1 MAKISVKKPFTVLV
15 AVIMVLVLGFVSLT
29 RMPTDLLPNMT
40 LPYIMVI
47 TTYPGASPEKVEND
61 VSKPLESAL
70 GTVNGVK
77 NVYSTSAENYSMVQL
92 EFEDDTDMDSA
103 MVKLSSALDQV
114 EGSLPESCGTPSVM
128 ELSMDMMATMY
139 LSVSYEGKDVYEL
152 SDFVDQEVTPV
163 LERQN
168 GVASVSE
175 TGLVEKSVQIELN
188 KDKVDA
194 LNDRILA
201 ATDASFAEALEELNK
216 SKQTLIDSKQ
226 DLQDS
231 EDELWYS

>member
-47 TTYPGASPEKVEND
+47 TTLSRRQPEKVEND

-92 EFEDDTDMDSA
+92 EF
-103 MVKLSSALDQV
+103 
-114 EGSLPESCGTPSVM
+114 GG
-128 ELSMDMMATMY
+128 
-139 LSVSYEGKDVYEL
+139 
-152 SDFVDQEVTPV
+152 
-163 LERQN
+163 
-168 GVASVSE
+168 
-175 TGLVEKSVQIELN
+175 
-188 KDKVDA
+188 
-194 LNDRILA
+194 
-201 ATDASFAEALEELNK
+201 
-216 SKQTLIDSKQ
+216 
-226 DLQDS
+226 
-231 EDELWYS
+231 

>member
-1 MAKISVKKPFTVLV
+1 
-15 AVIMVLVLGFVSLT
+15 
-29 RMPTDLLPNMT
+29 
-40 LPYIMVI
+40 
-47 TTYPGASPEKVEND
+47 
-61 VSKPLESAL
+61 
-70 GTVNGVK
+70 
-77 NVYSTSAENYSMVQL
+77 
-92 EFEDDTDMDSA
+92 
-103 MVKLSSALDQV
+103 
-114 EGSLPESCGTPSVM
+114 
-128 ELSMDMMATMY
+128 MY

-216 SKQTLIDSKQ
+216 SKQTLIDSQNDLDESKQ
-226 DLQDS
+226 TLIDSKEDLQDS
-231 EDELWYS
+231 EDQLWDSKRGLRKAKTLWIRLWHSLNMTIAHS